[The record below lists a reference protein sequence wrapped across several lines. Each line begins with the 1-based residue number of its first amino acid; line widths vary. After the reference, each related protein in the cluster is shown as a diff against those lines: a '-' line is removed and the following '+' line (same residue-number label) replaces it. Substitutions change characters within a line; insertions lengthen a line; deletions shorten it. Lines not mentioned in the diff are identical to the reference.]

1 MHVKQGKFRHLI
13 RDHHGMESLQSVL
26 ILAVAAMVLLGLKL
40 LWNPGSSGGEG
51 MMAGVTEL
59 FETIFNGGTPTENN
73 GGTETGTGTGGNG
86 SNGGGENNGT
96 GGTGGGG
103 ENSGPGGPGE
113 PNGPG
118 GEGGQGGEET
128 GNKGTGN
135 EGTGGEGNG
144 SGDGTGT
151 GEEGGP
157 DGGNKPGDDKKPDDD
172 EIRDDGKVDPLD
184 ADFAKALA
192 KAVAENAK
200 EKRLSAVASLVTSA
214 ERNLAKCAEVYRVT
228 ELATVAARN
237 TPDLPLADKI
247 AMENQL
253 SKSRIDMLNAR
264 IAVDDAKA
272 GLDFVKTQTER
283 FSRAVGVMG
292 AVDGLME
299 ADRKRQELVAKGQYV
314 EAWRVTLGG
323 TSRYMAEVATSFTD
337 KLPGVK
343 GSIASEVIAATA
355 EVAGRQLADDTFP
368 AMVDISHWLYEK
380 PWWPKDRRPRFPR
393 GYDPANDPTQK

>member
-1 MHVKQGKFRHLI
+1 MHVKQARIRHLI

-73 GGTETGTGTGGNG
+73 GGTETGGNG

-96 GGTGGGG
+96 GGAGGGG
-103 ENSGPGGPGE
+103 ENSGPGGPGGPE
-113 PNGPG
+113 GPG
-118 GEGGQGGEET
+118 GEGGQGGNE
-128 GNKGTGN
+128 GTGN

-157 DGGNKPGDDKKPDDD
+157 DGGDKPGDDKKPEDDKK
-172 EIRDDGKVDPLD
+172 RDDGRVDPLD

-200 EKRLSAVASLVTSA
+200 EKRLSAVAGLVTSA
-214 ERNLAKCAEVYRVT
+214 EQNLAKSSEIYRVT
-228 ELATVAARN
+228 ELATEAARN

-253 SKSRIDMLNAR
+253 SKTRIDMLNAR

-292 AVDGLME
+292 AVDTLME
-299 ADRKRQELVAKGQYV
+299 ADRKRQELVANGQYA
-314 EAWRVTLGG
+314 EAWRVTVGG
-323 TSRYMAEVATSFTD
+323 TTRYITEVATSFTD

-343 GSIASEVIAATA
+343 GSLASEVFAATA

-380 PWWPKDRRPRFPR
+380 PWWPKNRRPRFPR

>member
-1 MHVKQGKFRHLI
+1 MHVKQGRIRHLI

-40 LWNPGSSGGEG
+40 LWNPGPSGGEG
-51 MMAGVTEL
+51 MMAGITGL
-59 FETIFNGGTPTENN
+59 FETIFNGGTPTEGN
-73 GGTETGTGTGGNG
+73 GGPGSGTGTGGN
-86 SNGGGENNGT
+86 
-96 GGTGGGG
+96 GGGG
-103 ENSGPGGPGE
+103 ENSGPGGP
-113 PNGPG
+113 NGPG
-118 GEGGQGGEET
+118 GEGGGGEGGGGT
-128 GNKGTGN
+128 GNK
-135 EGTGGEGNG
+135 GTGGEGNG
-144 SGDGTGT
+144 GDDGTGT
-151 GEEGGP
+151 GGEGGP
-157 DGGNKPGDDKKPDDD
+157 DGGNAGDGDEPDDGKKPDDNKK
-172 EIRDDGKVDPLD
+172 RDDGKVDPLD

-200 EKRLSAVASLVTSA
+200 EKRLAAVAGLVTSA
-214 ERNLAKCAEVYRVT
+214 EQNLAKSAEIYRVT
-228 ELATVAARN
+228 ELATEAARN

-253 SKSRIDMLNAR
+253 SKTRIDMLNAR

-283 FSRAVGVMG
+283 FSRAVGVLG
-292 AVDGLME
+292 AVDALME
-299 ADRKRQELVAKGQYV
+299 ADRKRQELVANGQYV

-323 TSRYMAEVATSFTD
+323 TTRYITEVATSFTD

-343 GSIASEVIAATA
+343 GSIASEVLAATA

-380 PWWPKDRRPRFPR
+380 PWWPKNRRPRFPR